1 MTMATR
7 MTIIASTA
15 LAAIAAFM
23 LMSGTGST
31 PAMAQTVGSMIG
43 VPSHIQL
50 TVKDLIPSLAWY
62 AKLGFNPIKG
72 PINKPDSIVYL
83 SDGQVVLALVTGNA
97 PSPIL
102 VMRAPNLRALRDS
115 LDQLE
120 IPSGFKLRG
129 PTYSE
134 LQVASPS
141 GLLLSIRLATDED
154 SIVYQ
159 RGINPTCGPFGEIS
173 ISTPSLPAE
182 RTFWEQLGWGQV
194 DGNETPYPFAVMSDG
209 NMKIGIHQGLDL
221 PGAVITYF
229 SHDAAD
235 RVARL
240 KSIGLNVEPDIVAE
254 AQESENAALKSPDGQ
269 LLLVFKDPKAK

>member
-1 MTMATR
+1 MTMTTR
-7 MTIIASTA
+7 ITIIASTA
-15 LAAIAAFM
+15 IAAIAAFV
-23 LMSGTGST
+23 LMSGTGAPSAT
-31 PAMAQTVGSMIG
+31 AQTGGSMIG
-43 VPSHIQL
+43 TPSHIQL
-50 TVKDLIPSLAWY
+50 TVKDLISSLAWY
-62 AKLGFNPIKG
+62 AKLGFNPVKG

-83 SDGQVVLALVTGNA
+83 SDGQIVLALVTGNA

-134 LQVASPS
+134 LQVASPA
-141 GLLLSIRLATDED
+141 GLLMSIRLASDED
-154 SIVYQ
+154 SISFTRAV
-159 RGINPTCGPFGEIS
+159 NPTCGPLGELS
-173 ISTPSLPAE
+173 IATPSLPSE
-182 RTFWEQLGWGQV
+182 RTFWEQLGWKQV

-209 NMKIGIHQGLDL
+209 TMKIGIHQGLDL
-221 PGAVITYF
+221 PGVVITYF

-240 KSIGLNVEPDIVAE
+240 KSMGFNVEPDIVAD
-254 AQESENAALKSPDGQ
+254 AQANENAALKSPDGQ

>member
-1 MTMATR
+1 MTLASRITL
-7 MTIIASTA
+7 IASTA
-15 LAAIAAFM
+15 AIAIATFV
-23 LMSGTGST
+23 LTSGTGAPS
-31 PAMAQTVGSMIG
+31 AMAQMEGSMIG
-43 VPSHIQL
+43 TPSHIQL
-50 TVKDLIPSLAWY
+50 TVKDLISSLAWY
-62 AKLGFNPIKG
+62 AKLGFNPVKG

-173 ISTPSLPAE
+173 ITTSSLPGE
-182 RTFWEQLGWGQV
+182 RTFWEQLGWEQI

-209 NMKIGIHQGLDL
+209 RMKIGIHQGLDL
-221 PGAVITYF
+221 PGVVITYF

-240 KSIGLNVEPDIVAE
+240 KSMGFNVEPDIVAE
-254 AQESENAALKSPDGQ
+254 AQANENAALKSPDGQ